1 MPHPATRCDS
11 RFAACRSA
19 PAASPPRPLRRPGRS
34 PRSPATTLSRRL
46 SRPGHLAARLPRPG
60 RPRLPLCPA
69 GFAGFHPGCGT
80 ELRRG
85 GKGSRWRVPMPGM
98 KITLNAAMRARDVS
112 RPRPE
117 NEAAAELSNA
127 SGASRSGL
135 PRPEPSRAAPPR
147 APEASLP
154 TRPAAPRAAAPSP
167 ATSQSTTPPAT
178 PSGRTAA
185 AAPAAAGK
193 AKSPGTP
200 KAPGQNGDAG
210 RGRSGGRGK
219 RHRSR
224 RRGGR

>member
-11 RFAACRSA
+11 RFAACRAA
-19 PAASPPRPLRRPGRS
+19 PATSPPRPAHHPGRS
-34 PRSPATTLSRRL
+34 GRSASPPLRRSGRPASPSGRL
-46 SRPGHLAARLPRPG
+46 GQPRP
-60 RPRLPLCPA
+60 PLRPA
-69 GFAGFHPGCGT
+69 GICAISSGLGT
-80 ELRRG
+80 ELRRD

-127 SGASRSGL
+127 SGASRSGP

-167 ATSQSTTPPAT
+167 ATSQTTTAPAT
-178 PSGRTAA
+178 PSGRP
-185 AAPAAAGK
+185 AAPPPAAAAGK

-200 KAPGQNGDAG
+200 KTPGQNGDGG

>member
-1 MPHPATRCDS
+1 MSLGTGGCLAGAASRRRYSASFACWPPRAVVPVGQPEVLRQPAQSSRAGLTGWTTRRPAT
-11 RFAACRSA
+11 
-19 PAASPPRPLRRPGRS
+19 AS
-34 PRSPATTLSRRL
+34 
-46 SRPGHLAARLPRPG
+46 SRP
-60 RPRLPLCPA
+60 A
-69 GFAGFHPGCGT
+69 GMRDFIRGGGT

-117 NEAAAELSNA
+117 HEEAAELSNA
-127 SGASRSGL
+127 AVTSRSGP

-154 TRPAAPRAAAPSP
+154 ARPAAPRAAAPSP
-167 ATSQSTTPPAT
+167 ATSQRTTPPAT
-178 PSGRTAA
+178 PSGRA
-185 AAPAAAGK
+185 AAPPPAAAAAGK

-200 KAPGQNGDAG
+200 KTPGQNGDAG

-219 RHRSR
+219 RHRTR
-224 RRGGR
+224 KRGGR